1 MAIYLILYIIVTFA
15 ARNVAVLG
23 LCNDGIRKTMA
34 QQAYLNGL
42 MSFISD
48 SPTPFHAVASME
60 RQLNSAGYSQLYV
73 ADTWHLELGGRYFIT
88 RNDSTIVAFQLPQ
101 ENAIQRMHMVGA
113 HTDSPCLKVKPNP
126 EIQCKGYQQL
136 GVEVYGGALLHP
148 WFDRD
153 LSLAGRVVC
162 RDANNKL
169 VSHLIDFKRPIA
181 CIPSLAIHLDRE
193 ANKEHSVN
201 PQTDLPVLLGQALG
215 DDFSLRR
222 VLADELK
229 ANGHQVDQV
238 IDYELSFYDVQA
250 PALVGLKEEFLAAAR
265 LDNLLSCY
273 IGLTALLAAQTDQGM
288 LLICHD
294 HEEVGSQSAEGAQ
307 GGFLMSVLQRIL
319 PTAELLHQV
328 LDAST
333 FISADN
339 AHGVHPNFTNKHDE
353 QHGPKLNQGPVIK
366 VNANQRYATNA
377 VTSAM
382 IKELAAQ
389 MDLPIQTFVVRS
401 DMACGSTIGPITA
414 AALGVRTLDL
424 GVPTFAMHSIREL
437 AGSADAQI
445 THNLLQKFFE
455 TEMVV

>member
-1 MAIYLILYIIVTFA
+1 MS
-15 ARNVAVLG
+15 
-23 LCNDGIRKTMA
+23 

-48 SPTPFHAVASME
+48 SPTPFHAVASMVS
-60 RQLNSAGYSQLYV
+60 QLNTAGYSQLEV
-73 ADTWHLELGGRYFIT
+73 SSTWHLKAGGRYFIT
-88 RNDSTIVAFQLPQ
+88 RNDSTIVAFQLPK
-101 ENAIQRMHMVGA
+101 ENALQRLHMVGA

-126 EIQCKGYQQL
+126 EIRHKGYHQL

-153 LSLAGRVVC
+153 LSLAGRVVG
-162 RDANNKL
+162 RDVKGRL
-169 VSHLIDFKRPIA
+169 VSHLLDFKRPVA

-193 ANKEHSVN
+193 ANKGHSVN

-215 DDFSLRR
+215 DEFSLRS
-222 VLADELK
+222 LLEDELSS
-229 ANGHQVDQV
+229 NGHAVDQV

-250 PALVGLKEEFLAAAR
+250 PALVGLKQEFLAAAR

-273 IGLTALLAAQTDQGM
+273 IGLTAMLAAETDQGM
-288 LLICHD
+288 LLICND

-307 GGFLMSVLQRIL
+307 GSFLMSVLGRIY

-339 AHGVHPNFTNKHDE
+339 AHGVHPNFTNKHDD

-382 IKELAAQ
+382 VKELAAQ

-401 DMACGSTIGPITA
+401 DMSCGSTIGPITA
-414 AALGVRTLDL
+414 AQLGVRTLDI

-445 THNLLQKFFE
+445 THNLLKAFFE
-455 TEMVV
+455 TQMTI

>member
-1 MAIYLILYIIVTFA
+1 MLYRIVTFA
-15 ARNVAVLG
+15 AQNVAILA
-23 LCNDGIRKTMA
+23 LCNDGTSKTMPK
-34 QQAYLNGL
+34 QAYLSGL

-48 SPTPFHAVASME
+48 SPTPFHAVASMAS
-60 RQLNSAGYSQLYV
+60 QLSAAGYYQLKV
-73 ADTWHLELGGRYFIT
+73 ANTWHLKAGGRYFIT
-88 RNDSTIVAFQLPQ
+88 RNDSTIVAFQLPKD
-101 ENAIQRMHMVGA
+101 NALQRLHMVGA

-126 EIQCKGYQQL
+126 EIRCKGYHQL

-162 RDANNKL
+162 RDAKGCL
-169 VSHLIDFKRPIA
+169 VSHLIDFKRPVA

-193 ANKEHSVN
+193 ANKGHTVN

-215 DDFSLRR
+215 DDFNLRSL
-222 VLADELK
+222 LEHELN
-229 ANGHQVDQV
+229 ANGQSVEQV

-250 PALVGLKEEFLAAAR
+250 PALVGLKQEFLAAAR

-273 IGLTALLAAQTDQGM
+273 IGLTAMLDAETDQGM
-288 LLICHD
+288 LLICND

-307 GGFLMSVLQRIL
+307 GSFLMSVLQRIY

-339 AHGVHPNFTNKHDE
+339 AHGVHPNFTNKHDD

-382 IKELAAQ
+382 VKELAAQ
-389 MDLPIQTFVVRS
+389 IGLPIQTFVVRS
-401 DMACGSTIGPITA
+401 DMSCGSTIGPITA
-414 AALGVRTLDL
+414 AQLGVRTLDL

-445 THNLLQKFFE
+445 THNLLTRFFE
-455 TEMVV
+455 TQLIL